1 MQEPSFKDRLIDEL
15 NYQGI
20 SKKEFAERVGISSGT
35 LGMYLYRGSIPA
47 ADVAL
52 KMARTLNV
60 SAEYL
65 VLGIENGKKAPRVDS
80 KTKWQKKEIENI
92 VNSLTDSQLEHFF
105 LIAHE
110 FKAAVFKS

>member
-20 SKKEFAERVGISSGT
+20 SKKEFAERIGISSGT

-47 ADVAL
+47 ADIAL
-52 KMARTLNV
+52 KMALALNV

-65 VLGIENGKKAPRVDS
+65 VLGMENGKMAPRVDS
-80 KTKWQKKEIENI
+80 KSKWQKKEIMNI
-92 VNSLTDSQLEHFF
+92 INSLTESQMEHF
-105 LIAHE
+105 LSIARE
-110 FKAAVFKS
+110 FKAAVLN